1 MGKNRQSAAFR
12 VNGCMGGDL
21 VRPCFLAS
29 PLTEDTV
36 QGVGITD
43 LYFTRRDRQR
53 GSAASKPQTRHAA
66 STCRNS
72 YTGWGRARS
81 GTLGPSDTHSTP
93 ARTLGLWV
101 LLSPPKPGDRGLGC
115 FPMAGTLSLWSEG
128 KTAQG
133 VWSLASLQHS
143 VLYRVGAALPTGEAW
158 PHTQDSTGLAGRG
171 SIHLLVSNRARP

>member
-1 MGKNRQSAAFR
+1 MGTWFVPAS
-12 VNGCMGGDL
+12 L
-21 VRPCFLAS
+21 VS
-29 PLTEDTV
+29 SLTEDIV
-36 QGVGITD
+36 QGIGITD

-81 GTLGPSDTHSTP
+81 GRLGPPDTHSTP
-93 ARTLGLWV
+93 ARMLGLWV
-101 LLSPPKPGDRGLGC
+101 LLSPREPGDRGLGC
-115 FPMAGTLSLWSEG
+115 FPTAGTLSLWSEG
-128 KTAQG
+128 KSAEG

-143 VLYRVGAALPTGEAW
+143 ILQGAGAAMPTGRAW

-171 SIHLLVSNRARP
+171 STHLLVPNRARP